1 MSDNFKKTDEAKYPK
16 TEVVFVPVRRK
27 ISGTRQFEYMST
39 ILRNEI
45 KARENMRVV
54 QIFDSYAQYSGVS
67 STQHINGVNVI
78 FEEITTEMRDIES
91 HIKSN
96 SVRLEKKI
104 DSLKTELESI
114 KETIKSIYNII

>member
-54 QIFDSYAQYSGVS
+54 QIFDSYTQYNAVS

-78 FEEITTEMRDIES
+78 FEEITTEMQEIGS